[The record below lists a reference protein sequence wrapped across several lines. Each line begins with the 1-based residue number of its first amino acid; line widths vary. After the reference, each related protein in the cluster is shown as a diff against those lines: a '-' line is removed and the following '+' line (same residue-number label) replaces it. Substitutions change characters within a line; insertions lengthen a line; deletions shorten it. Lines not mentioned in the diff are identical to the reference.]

1 MNKNSL
7 TLIIAIT
14 AIFLIPVSCN
24 TYKSI
29 QNVEKISQLSGNP
42 FVKDVAKSVMKNIG
56 TYIQKMGIATPGKL
70 SLITPLSSIFTTT
83 EQING
88 LKDLVATKYMISPK
102 KLNTD
107 FSKMGTIRDLVQYVA
122 RNGKGFQFYKSTG
135 SL

>member
-7 TLIIAIT
+7 TLLIAIIGT
-14 AIFLIPVSCN
+14 ALLTVSCN

-29 QNVEKISQLSGNP
+29 QNVEKVSQLSGNP

-56 TYIQKMGIATPGKL
+56 AYTKKMGITTPGKL
-70 SLITPLSSIFTTT
+70 NLITPLSSIFTTADH
-83 EQING
+83 ING
-88 LKDLVATKYMISPK
+88 LKDLIATKYMISPK

-107 FSKMGTIRDLVQYVA
+107 FGKMGTIRDLVHYVA
-122 RNGKGFQFYKSTG
+122 RNGKGFQFYKTTG